1 MRYAWSN
8 VFWMENAE
16 IMEEGFEQW
25 KVEMEQN
32 SRITKHQRQVECR
45 KLEDV
50 LCDVFPILDH
60 TWNNEFWIEIMLK

>member
-25 KVEMEQN
+25 KVEME
-32 SRITKHQRQVECR
+32 
-45 KLEDV
+45 
-50 LCDVFPILDH
+50 
-60 TWNNEFWIEIMLK
+60 